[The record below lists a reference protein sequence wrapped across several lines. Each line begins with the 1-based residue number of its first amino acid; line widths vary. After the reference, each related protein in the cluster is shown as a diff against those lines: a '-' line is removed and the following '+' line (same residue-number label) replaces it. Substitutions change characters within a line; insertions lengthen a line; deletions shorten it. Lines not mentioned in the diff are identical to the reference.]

1 MTTEV
6 ISIKVILNLIINANS
21 LNKNIP
27 MSCKLMG
34 IKNAYILCMRLS
46 LHCLLCIFLQPK

>member
-34 IKNAYILCMRLS
+34 I
-46 LHCLLCIFLQPK
+46 